1 MVKLNKIYT
10 RTGDGGQTGLGD
22 GSRVPK
28 HAVRVSAYGDVDEAN
43 AAIGLAITSLDA
55 DENKSDLR
63 SILLRVQND
72 LFDVGADLCVP
83 ETDDEEPGAALR
95 VTEAQATAL
104 EHDIDRLNEHLA
116 PLTSFVLPS
125 GSALS
130 AHLHYARTV
139 TRRAERSMTSLSDSE
154 TVNLDALKYVNR
166 LSDLLFVMAR
176 VANNNG
182 EDDVLWTPGANR

>member
-10 RTGDGGQTGLGD
+10 RTGDAGQTGLGD

-43 AAIGLAITSLDA
+43 AAIGLAISTLDPETCST
-55 DENKSDLR
+55 DMR
-63 SILLRVQND
+63 PILLRVQND

-83 ETDDEEPGAALR
+83 ETADEEPGAALR
-95 VTEAQATAL
+95 VTEAQIIAL
-104 EHDIDRLNEHLA
+104 EDDIDRLNEHLS

-125 GSALS
+125 GTALA

-139 TRRAERSMTSLSDSE
+139 TRRAERSITSLSEAE
-154 TVNLDALKYVNR
+154 TVNSDALKYVNR

-176 VANNNG
+176 IANNNG
-182 EDDVLWTPGANR
+182 KDDVLWTPGANR